1 MKIDTNVLR
10 ILSNSTTAG
19 ELLHLPGQLD
29 RKDYVAVAKVI
40 EAAGGKWVTK
50 QKAHVFAGLDAGER
64 LEQILLTGEVDVP
77 KDDFDYFPTPPAIVA
92 FLMQAAQIESGM
104 TVLEP
109 SAGDGRLVRAA
120 AAAGAEVTAVE
131 INPNM
136 ISILADP
143 GMAKAVIRGDF
154 LSAEAVA
161 SIPLVDRVIMN
172 PPFSRQRDIDHV
184 THALKFLK
192 PGGVLVAVMAA
203 GLTFRSNRKTNVFRE
218 LLDSQGAWELHELPP
233 GAFKESGT
241 SVNTCVVVVTKA

>member
-1 MKIDTNVLR
+1 MKIDPKILT
-10 ILSNSTTAG
+10 ILSKCTTDF

-29 RKDYVAVAKVI
+29 RNDYMAVAKVI

-50 QKAHVFAGLDAGER
+50 RKAHVFAGLDAGER
-64 LEQILLTGEVDVP
+64 LEQILLTGEFVVP
-77 KDDFDYFPTPPAIVA
+77 KDDFEFFPTPPAVVA
-92 FLMQAAQIESGM
+92 TLMQFAGIEPGM

-120 AAAGAEVTAVE
+120 QAFGGKVAAVE
-131 INPNM
+131 VNPEM
-136 ISILADP
+136 LRISVGQGDAFH
-143 GMAKAVIRGDF
+143 ATQADF
-154 LSAEAVA
+154 LQLRPQDMPSF
-161 SIPLVDRVIMN
+161 DRVIMN
-172 PPFSRQRDIDHV
+172 PPFGRQRDIDHV

-218 LLDSQGAWELHELPP
+218 LLDAQGTWELHELPA
-233 GAFKESGT
+233 GSFQESGT

>member
-1 MKIDTNVLR
+1 VKIDTNVLR
-10 ILSNSTTAG
+10 ILSNSTTEG

-64 LEQILLTGEVDVP
+64 LEQILLTGEVVVP
-77 KDDFDYFPTPPAIVA
+77 KDDFGFFPTPPAVVA
-92 FLMQAAQIESGM
+92 MLMQFAGIEPGM

-120 AAAGAEVTAVE
+120 AVFGAEVTAIE

-136 ISILADP
+136 IPILAAP
-143 GMAKAVIRGDF
+143 SGTKAVICGDF
-154 LSAEAVA
+154 LLPETTVT
-161 SIPLVDRVIMN
+161 LGEFDRVLMN
-172 PPFSRQRDIDHV
+172 PPFGRQRDIDHV

-192 PGGVLVAVMAA
+192 HGGVLVAVMAA

-218 LLDSQGAWELHELPP
+218 LLDAQGTWELHELPA
-233 GAFKESGT
+233 GSFQESGT

>member
-29 RKDYVAVAKVI
+29 RKDYMAVAKVI
-40 EAAGGKWVTK
+40 EAAGGKWITK

-92 FLMQAAQIESGM
+92 FLMQAAQIEPDM

-120 AAAGAEVTAVE
+120 QACGATVRAFELNMVMAQKLIDAHGGAWVTHGNFLEAGPA
-131 INPNM
+131 PM
-136 ISILADP
+136 
-143 GMAKAVIRGDF
+143 F
-154 LSAEAVA
+154 
-161 SIPLVDRVIMN
+161 DRVIMN

-203 GLTFRSNRKTNVFRE
+203 GLTFRTNRKTNVFRE
-218 LLDSQGAWELHELPP
+218 LLDAQAAWELHELPA
-233 GAFKESGT
+233 GSFQESGT
-241 SVNTCVVVVTKA
+241 GVNTCVVVVTKA